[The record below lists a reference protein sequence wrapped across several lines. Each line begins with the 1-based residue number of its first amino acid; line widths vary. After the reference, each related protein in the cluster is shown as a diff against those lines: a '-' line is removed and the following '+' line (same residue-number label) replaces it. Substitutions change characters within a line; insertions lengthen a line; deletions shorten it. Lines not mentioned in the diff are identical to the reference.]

1 MTATTTE
8 TETDHAIADH
18 CASSPLAMPHYT
30 VPIRTT
36 EGRNSPKPPPST
48 VHTVSDPP
56 YQGQLTPDTSTYLS
70 STPDTAIIID
80 NGSSSIRAGWQSDTS
95 PRLVFP
101 PLMARYTDRKLNRK
115 LNFIGSEIFF
125 DGTAR
130 GQAKNVYEPGSN
142 IVNNWDVQEG
152 VLDYVFLKLGL
163 GDNGKEVIDR
173 PIVMTE
179 PLANTLYTRKVM
191 SEVLFELY
199 GVPSVAYGV
208 DSLFSYHQNEG
219 NTGLVVSSAN
229 MSTHLIP
236 VVNKQPMISAA
247 TRLDWGRA
255 QCAAFL
261 ERLLRIKYPG
271 LLTTGKVNDTQIE
284 DLVRKHCYVSRDYYN
299 EMKGMLDWSG
309 LEDRDRVV
317 QLPFQEKEVVQKTE
331 EEIKRAEEKRREGGR
346 RLQEQAAKMRLEKL
360 IRKEEEVEYF
370 KQVQQQIADA
380 TTKKEIRA
388 ILDDEEFKDENQ
400 LNKRVIEMEKSIRKQ
415 RNKDV
420 GDLEEEV
427 VEEPT
432 YPLLEIPDADLDEEG
447 IKAKRQQKLLKANHD
462 ARARAKAEKEAE
474 KARQAE
480 LQRQDDLRREA
491 DLDSW
496 VEERRAARSAVIQ
509 KIRERERLKSE
520 LGNRKSMAAQMRM
533 KQIANLAS
541 DQPTKKRRRGGN
553 DDDGFGADDDD
564 WMVYREIQAGKDD
577 DEEDEEEDF
586 QGQLKTIE
594 AQLLAHDPNF
604 TIESTLEQQKD
615 WTKSLVH
622 AFTRGPYPFDAES
635 AKESN
640 QFHLNVERIR
650 VPEVLFQP
658 SIAGV
663 DQAGLVEI
671 AEDIVMQRLSSHP
684 SRNDILKDVFVTGG
698 YTLFQN
704 FEERLHDEL
713 RAVLPSEVAL
723 GVRRAQDPV
732 LDAWKGAAKWASTS
746 PSRRSFVTK
755 EEWLEKGG
763 EYLKEHNLGN
773 VFT

>member
-1 MTATTTE
+1 
-8 TETDHAIADH
+8 
-18 CASSPLAMPHYT
+18 MPHYT
-30 VPIRTT
+30 LPVSSSN
-36 EGRNSPKPPPST
+36 GRNSPKPPPST
-48 VHTVSDPP
+48 VYTVSEPP
-56 YQGQLTPDTSTYLS
+56 YHGQLKTTTDAYRS
-70 STPDTAIIID
+70 SSPDTAIVID
-80 NGSSSIRAGWQSDTS
+80 NGSSAIRAGWQSDAD

-115 LNFIGSEIFF
+115 LNFIGSEIYF

-130 GQAKNVYEPGSN
+130 GQAKNIYEPGSN
-142 IVNNWDVQEG
+142 IINNWDVQEG
-152 VLDYVFLKLGL
+152 VLDYIFLKLGL
-163 GDNGKEVIDR
+163 GEANKSVIDR

-179 PLANTLYTRKVM
+179 PLANPQYTRKVM
-191 SEVLFELY
+191 SEILFELY
-199 GVPSVAYGV
+199 GAPSVAYGV
-208 DSLFSYHQNEG
+208 DSLFSYHYNGG

-236 VVNKQPMISAA
+236 VVDKQPMISAA

-255 QCAAFL
+255 QCAGFL

-271 LLTTGKVNDTQIE
+271 LLTTGKVNETQIE
-284 DLVRKHCYVSRDYYN
+284 DLVKQHCYVSRDYDG
-299 EMKGMLDWSG
+299 EMKQMLDWTG
-309 LEDRDRVV
+309 LEDRDHVV

-331 EEIKRAEEKRREGGR
+331 EEIARAEEKRREGGR

-360 IRKEEEVEYF
+360 IRKEEEVEYY
-370 KQVQQQIADA
+370 KQVQQQIQDA

-400 LNKRVIEMEKSIRKQ
+400 LNKKIIEMEKSIRKQ

-432 YPLLEIPDADLDEEG
+432 YPLLEIPDAELDEEG

-480 LQRQDDLRREA
+480 VQRQDDLRREA
-491 DLDSW
+491 DLDGW
-496 VEERRAARSAVIQ
+496 VEERRAARLAVIQ
-509 KIRERERLKSE
+509 KIKERERLKAE
-520 LGNRKSMAAQMRM
+520 LGNRKSQAAQQRM

-541 DQPTKKRRRGGN
+541 DQPIKKRRRGGN

-564 WMVYREIQAGKDD
+564 WMVYREIQAGKED
-577 DEEDEEEDF
+577 DEEDEEEDY
-586 QGQLKTIE
+586 QGQLKAIE
-594 AQLLAHDPNF
+594 AQLLEHDPDF

-622 AFTRGPYPFDAES
+622 AFTRGPYPFDTES
-635 AKESN
+635 ARESG

-650 VPEVLFQP
+650 VPEVIFQP

-663 DQAGLVEI
+663 DQAGIVEI
-671 AEDIVMQRLSSHP
+671 AEDILMQRLSSHP
-684 SRNDILKDVFVTGG
+684 ARDDILKDVFLTGG
-698 YTLFQN
+698 YTFFQG
-704 FEERLHDEL
+704 FEERLQDEL
-713 RAVLPSEVAL
+713 RAVLPADVL
-723 GVRRAQDPV
+723 MKVRKAKNPS
-732 LDAWKGAAKWASTS
+732 LDAWKGAAKWASSSESRTS
-746 PSRRSFVTK
+746 SVTK
-755 EEWLEKGG
+755 EEWAEKGG
-763 EYLKEHNLGN
+763 DYLREHNLGN